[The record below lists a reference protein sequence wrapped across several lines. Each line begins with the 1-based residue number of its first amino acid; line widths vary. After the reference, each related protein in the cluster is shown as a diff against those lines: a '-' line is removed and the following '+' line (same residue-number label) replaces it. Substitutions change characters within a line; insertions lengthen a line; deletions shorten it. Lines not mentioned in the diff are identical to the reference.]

1 MLNLA
6 RWDAV
11 TDWFPAVEITADEEE
26 YLIRAEFPGVDMK
39 DVKVKIQEGILTAE
53 GVRKK
58 ETQEKNKRFRR
69 IARSCET
76 LVRSCALPDD
86 AAEDRMRAEFKDG
99 LLLVH
104 LPKTERTRAKPLKV
118 SVG

>member
-6 RWDAV
+6 RRDAV
-11 TDWFPAVEITADEEE
+11 ADWIPAVEITEDEEE

-39 DVKVKIQEGILTAE
+39 DVNVKIMRGSLIAE

-58 ETQEKNKRFRR
+58 EALETSRRFHR
-69 IARSCET
+69 IARSWET

-104 LPKTERTRAKPLKV
+104 LPKTERTQAEPLEV
-118 SVG
+118 S